1 MGGKLTKAE
10 VDSLSSQT
18 KYTKGEIQSLYEEF
32 KKADTDKNG
41 TFDKT
46 EFVAFFQPKLPTFP
60 ASQLLDLFEAFDT
73 DKSGSL
79 DFKEIVVALSIVGK
93 GDASDKLSVLFDL
106 YDKDNSGTL
115 EKKEVESLVLMMITV
130 GKSMGKKEDDIG
142 RFVNKLMEK
151 IDADKSNTISRN
163 EWITEGA
170 KSPSLLTLLGL

>member
-10 VDSLSSQT
+10 IDSISTQT
-18 KYTKGEIQSLYEEF
+18 SFNKAEIEKLYEEF

-41 TFDKT
+41 TFDKN
-46 EFVAFFQPKLPTFP
+46 EFVKFFQPRLPTFP

-79 DFKEIVVALSIVGK
+79 DFKEITVALSIIGK
-93 GDASDKLSVLFDL
+93 GDATDKLTVLFDL

-115 EKKEVESLVLMMITV
+115 EKTEVQALINLMISV
-130 GKSMGKKEDDIG
+130 GKSMGKKEEDIG
-142 RFVNKLMEK
+142 RFVTKLMEK
-151 IDADKSNTISRN
+151 IDADKSGAITRS